1 MDQFFRRELATMAT
15 RAPRYSCLSVL
26 RRAPLLIAL
35 TLSSLPCHAADQA
48 IEGARGIVATIDQ
61 KSGRYEVRSGELNW
75 KFTGQLG
82 DSASNLSIK
91 NGQDRL
97 GAYRELRFSWR
108 QPAPLNGSIRTYVS
122 RPVVLFGITSK
133 VPISDAAAIR
143 FPRFTEFPK
152 DLHHFS
158 YKNDLFAPRSFSL
171 EETATPWLL
180 FDDQMHAVVL
190 SPAANYMIARM
201 LGDGITEIASGLNDG
216 VVNLPAGFTHKTLM
230 AFDVGVN
237 TTWDSWGTAL
247 TDLQGKNR
255 PSNDADIGLRY
266 LGYWTDAGAA
276 YWYNYEQSLGYAGT
290 LETLVQRYREEGI
303 PLRYLQLDSW
313 WYSKTLTGPG
323 GESLKPRNP
332 ELPAEEWNRYG
343 GLLKYEAHPSVF
355 PGGLAAFQKKVGLPL
370 ITHNRWIDPES
381 PYHKRYEISGLAA
394 VDPKFW
400 KEIMGYTSA
409 ANVVTYEQDW
419 LNVIYKYS
427 PALGTTLT
435 AGDAFTDGMARAAQ
449 KKGMSLQF
457 CMALPRHFLQGARYG
472 NLTTI
477 RTSDDRFTRSK
488 WDAFLYASRLASAL
502 GIWPWADVF
511 MSTETD
517 NVLIATLS
525 GGMVGNGDKIGAENK
540 ENLLRAVRM
549 DGVIVKPDA
558 PLLPIDAMYTSDASG
573 MLAAGES
580 RSPPPMIASAHTDH
594 GAMRTAYVFAY
605 SRGPEDARA
614 AFTPAQVGVQ
624 HDVYLYDTQGRTAR
638 RLAASD
644 MFTFDLAPN
653 GTAYFVLAPVSSA
666 GVALFGDES
675 KFVPDGR
682 KRIASI
688 VEKRNRLTVTVT
700 FAPQE
705 KTVRLFGYAIRRPA
719 ITAQTGSAGEVTF
732 DEQTGRFEVSVSPS
746 RERVNERPGNDPV
759 QQATVSIQGT

>member
-1 MDQFFRRELATMAT
+1 MDIPEWRNVDRHLADSIYLI
-15 RAPRYSCLSVL
+15 RS
-26 RRAPLLIAL
+26 APLLIAL
-35 TLSSLPCHAADQA
+35 ALFALPCHAADRA
-48 IEGARGIVATIDQ
+48 IEGSHGIVATIDP
-61 KSGRYEVRSGELNW
+61 KSGHYEVRSRELNW
-75 KFTGQLG
+75 TFTGQLG

-91 NGQDRL
+91 NGHDRL
-97 GAYRELRFSWR
+97 GAYRELSFSWR
-108 QPAPLNGSIRTYVS
+108 QDVPLSGRIRTYFK

-133 VPISDAAAIR
+133 EPIADAAAIR
-143 FPRFTEFPK
+143 FPRFTGFPK

-158 YKNDLFAPRSFSL
+158 YKNDVFAPRSFAL
-171 EETATPWLL
+171 EETGTPWLL

-190 SPAANYMIARM
+190 SPAANNMIARM
-201 LGDGITEIASGLNDG
+201 RGDGITEIASGLNEG
-216 VVNLPAGFTHKTLM
+216 VVNLPTGFTHKTVM
-230 AFDVGVN
+230 AFGVGVN
-237 TTWDSWGTAL
+237 TAWDTWGTAL
-247 TDLQGKNR
+247 TDLEGKNR
-255 PSNDADIGLRY
+255 TSNDADVGLRY

-276 YWYNYEQSLGYAGT
+276 YWYDYEQGLGYAGT

-313 WYSKTLTGPG
+313 WYSKSLTGPG

-332 ELPAEEWNRYG
+332 ALPAEEWNRYG

-355 PGGLAAFQKKVGLPL
+355 PGGLPAFQKKIGLPL

-381 PYHKRYEISGLAA
+381 PYHKHYDISGVAA

-400 KEIMGYTSA
+400 QEIMSYTSS

-419 LNVIYKYS
+419 LNVIYEYS

-435 AGDAFTDGMARAAQ
+435 AGDAFTDGMAHAAQ
-449 KKGMSLQF
+449 EKGMSMQY

-477 RTSDDRFTRSK
+477 RTSGDRFTRSK
-488 WDAFLYASRLASAL
+488 WDAFLYTSRLATAL

-525 GGMVGNGDKIGAENK
+525 GGMVGNGDRIGAENK
-540 ENLLRAVRM
+540 ENLLRAVRL

-558 PLLPIDAMYTSDASG
+558 PLLPIDAMYASDA
-573 MLAAGES
+573 LRLLTADEL

-594 GAMRTAYVFAY
+594 GALRTAYVFVY
-605 SRGPEDARA
+605 SRGSEDAKA
-614 AFTPAQVGVQ
+614 AFTPAQAGVQ
-624 HDVYLYDTQGRTAR
+624 QDVYLYDTHARTAR
-638 RLAASD
+638 RLAASET
-644 MFTFDLAPN
+644 FTFDLAPD

-666 GVALFGDES
+666 GVALFGDDG

-682 KRIASI
+682 KRVASI
-688 VEKRNRLTVTVT
+688 VEERNRLTVTVT

-705 KTVRLFGYAIRRPA
+705 KAVRLFGYAMRRPA
-719 ITAQTGSAGEVTF
+719 ITAQTGSADEVTY
-732 DEQTGRFEVSVSPS
+732 DEATGRFEVSVSPS
-746 RERVNERPGNDPV
+746 RERMNERPGNDPV
-759 QQATVSIQGT
+759 QHAIVSIQGG